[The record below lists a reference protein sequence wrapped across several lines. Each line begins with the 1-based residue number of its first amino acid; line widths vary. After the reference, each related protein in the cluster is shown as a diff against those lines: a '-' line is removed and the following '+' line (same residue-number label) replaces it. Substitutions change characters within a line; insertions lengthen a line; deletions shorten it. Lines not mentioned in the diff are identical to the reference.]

1 MDWLH
6 WFERWEAMQAAY
18 LPQRQHR
25 FDLMALLSDFPR
37 ESALRILDLGCGP
50 GSVTF
55 ALLQHYPNAHVV
67 AVDADPVLLAL
78 GRGVAGERVSGS
90 ANGES
95 RIMNHESADQRIT
108 DHESRMA
115 NHVSPFTHHV
125 SRFTFHLSH
134 DNIEFVEADLREGA
148 WWAGY
153 DDAFDLAVSATALH
167 WLTGAHLA
175 EVYRRV
181 FRALKPGGWF
191 FNADHVAADDPAM
204 QVRYRDR
211 LHDQQQ
217 ANFAAGAED
226 WDGFWNEF
234 TAALMQAGIPAQRE
248 TIAHWEGSDDGL
260 PRQFHLDTLRACG
273 FVDVAVHWQELGE
286 ALVGARKRVS
296 G

>member
-18 LPQRQHR
+18 LPQRHHR
-25 FDLMALLSDFPR
+25 FDLIALLSSFPR
-37 ESALRILDLGCGP
+37 EASLRILDLGCGP

-55 ALLQHYPNAHVV
+55 ALLQHYPNVRVV

-78 GRGVAGERVSGS
+78 GRGVAERVTNS
-90 ANGES
+90 ES
-95 RIMNHESADQRIT
+95 RIMNHESADRRISGAAEQQIT
-108 DHESRMA
+108 NDESRMA
-115 NHVSPFTHHV
+115 NHVSRFTLHV
-125 SRFTFHLSH
+125 SRDS
-134 DNIEFVEADLREGA
+134 IEFVEADLREGA

-153 DDAFDLAVSATALH
+153 DGAFDLAVSATALH

-181 FRALKPGGWF
+181 FCALKPGGWF
-191 FNADHVAADDPAM
+191 FNADHIAADDPAT
-204 QVRYRDR
+204 QARYRDL
-211 LHDQQQ
+211 LHGWQQ

-226 WDGFWNEF
+226 WDGFWSGF
-234 TAALMQAGIPAQRE
+234 AAELAQAGIPAQRE
-248 TIAHWEGSDDGL
+248 EITHWEGSDDGL

-286 ALVGARKRVS
+286 ALVGARKQRS